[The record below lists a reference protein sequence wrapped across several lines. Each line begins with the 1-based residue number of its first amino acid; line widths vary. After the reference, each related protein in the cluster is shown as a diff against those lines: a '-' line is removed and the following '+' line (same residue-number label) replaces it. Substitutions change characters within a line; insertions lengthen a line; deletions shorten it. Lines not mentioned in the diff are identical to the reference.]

1 MKVAIQGELGSFSHE
16 AAQWLTV
23 GAEILPCNT
32 AEQVLQTLSGSQCDA
47 AVIPVENSLAGSVFD
62 FYNLFFQHEFAIHRE
77 MELRIRHNLIAPHG
91 TTFESVRRAFSH
103 PVALTQCKQFF
114 ASNPQIEAVPF
125 YDTAGSVRHVLEEGN
140 VEWAAIASKQAAAQY
155 EANVLRENIEDRQE
169 SYTRFW
175 LIRQQDAAATTG
187 NPTKMSLVFLLEN
200 RPGALL
206 AALSAFAARQINL
219 TKIESRPVATRPWEY
234 MFYADVAIR
243 GNEEADAVVDDLKG
257 ICAEVKELGRY
268 RTMNPASNLR

>member
-1 MKVAIQGELGSFSHE
+1 MRVAIQGELGSFSHE
-16 AAQWLTV
+16 AAQWLTA

-32 AEQVLQTLSGSQCDA
+32 AEQVLQMLSGSQCDA

-77 MELRIRHNLIAPHG
+77 MELRIRHNLIAPDG
-91 TTFESVRRAFSH
+91 TAFESVRRAFSH
-103 PVALTQCKQFF
+103 PVALAQCKQFF

-125 YDTAGSVRHVLEEGN
+125 YDTAGSVRHVVEAGN
-140 VEWAAIASKQAAAQY
+140 PEWAAIASKQAAAQY
-155 EANVLRENIEDRQE
+155 GANLVRENIEDRQE

-175 LIRQQDAAATTG
+175 LIRQQDAPATTG

-243 GNEEADAVVDDLKG
+243 GNKEADAVVGDLKG
-257 ICAEVKELGRY
+257 ICTEVKELGRY
-268 RTMNPASNLR
+268 RTMNPASN

>member
-1 MKVAIQGELGSFSHE
+1 MRVAIQGELGSFSHE
-16 AAQWLTV
+16 AAQWLTA

-77 MELRIRHNLIAPHG
+77 MELRIRHNLIAPDE
-91 TTFESVRRAFSH
+91 TAFESVRRAFSH
-103 PVALTQCKQFF
+103 PVALAQCKQFF

-125 YDTAGSVRHVLEEGN
+125 YDTAGSVRHVVEAGN
-140 VEWAAIASKQAAAQY
+140 PEWAAIASKQAAAQY
-155 EANVLRENIEDRQE
+155 GANLVRENIEDRQE

-175 LIRQQDAAATTG
+175 LIRQQGAPATTG

-243 GNEEADAVVDDLKG
+243 GNKEADAVVDDLKG
-257 ICAEVKELGRY
+257 ICTEVKDLGRY
-268 RTMNPASNLR
+268 RTMNPASN